1 MKAIITT
8 FSGVWITILSVL
20 AFLTAFD
27 VFVALCGMRLIGTR
41 WVWLLMGG
49 VMMQQQILVGY
60 LSLVWV
66 ILHLIISLMLFYWS
80 SKWVASHDYHMMVT

>member
-20 AFLTAFD
+20 ALLTAFV

-41 WVWLLMGG
+41 WVWQLIGG
-49 VMMQQQILVGY
+49 VMMQQQIFAGY
-60 LSLVWV
+60 LLLVWV
-66 ILHLIISLMLFYWS
+66 ILHLIISLMLFYWFF
-80 SKWVASHDYHMMVT
+80 K